1 MPQDTHPKRSV
12 RQPRRA
18 LHTLIRLAGRAS
30 VAGSAA
36 ALVFGSVG
44 CRSDLW
50 QRSEE
55 DLRRSILGA
64 VERELEPLHSAQSIA
79 LAPENRIAGLGLTTE
94 RVAELNAMSGPA
106 LYGGPLDVAAM
117 GSGLTHSTPRAVPM
131 SLTGSVLRAVQN
143 NLQIQSSR
151 INPAIRESAVVQAEA
166 AFDWVLSSDL
176 QWTDTDQPIPTQQVG
191 PGVTTAAVNSSQNVA
206 NTTGLSRRLTSG
218 GSVSISQQTVYTDN
232 RTATFGSEAEPNP
245 GTTIDLTLGYAQP
258 LLRGA
263 GSDVVLAEVRLSRN
277 AERDAIA
284 ALEQDLIDLV
294 TQVEAAYWN
303 LDVAQRTLRIQ
314 DRLLERGIAV
324 RDQLRER
331 IRLDA
336 TPAQVADAVA
346 RVESRR
352 ADQQRA
358 RNAVRQASDAF
369 KALMND
375 PALVV
380 GDASVVVVADAAPEE
395 PITFSLPDAI
405 RTAVRDRPDI
415 ERSVLSI
422 DNASIRQLVADNGR
436 LPRLDLSAQL
446 TLASLGSD
454 LGRAY
459 EELPDNEFFD
469 NFLFGVS
476 YEQELGNRADEAL
489 YRQRRLERM
498 QAAVA
503 YRAAVQNAVLEVRNA
518 LNDVRTNY
526 ALIEQ
531 SRVSRL
537 AAAEVLRA
545 LLIEKDLTRGY
556 TVERLDLEL
565 SRQEQ
570 LAAQEIAEARA
581 LADYNIAIAE
591 LHRATGTALYR
602 NRIDFVVPDADQI
615 RREQSAAGTP
625 VNELPPTAPV
635 SPLPARRP
643 TGEVIQ
649 GTLLPE
655 PETTQEPASPAAS
668 GVPGE

>member
-1 MPQDTHPKRSV
+1 MLEVIPPQRTSNAH
-12 RQPRRA
+12 RA
-18 LHTLIRLAGRAS
+18 FLCSLAGLT
-30 VAGSAA
+30 G
-36 ALVFGSVG
+36 LGSVLALGG

-50 QRSEE
+50 QRSED

-64 VERELEPLHSAQSIA
+64 VERELEPIESAQSVT
-79 LAPENRIAGLGLTTE
+79 LAPENRIADLGLSE
-94 RVAELNAMSGPA
+94 ARIQELDAMSGPDI
-106 LYGGPLDVAAM
+106 YGSPLDVGAM
-117 GSGLTHSTPRAVPM
+117 GSDLTASASLGVPL
-131 SLTGSVLRAVQN
+131 SLNGSVLRAVQN

-151 INPAIRESAVVQAEA
+151 INPAIRESDVVQAEA

-176 QWTDTDQPIPTQQVG
+176 QWTDTDQPIPSQEIS
-191 PGVTTAAVNSSQNVA
+191 PGIRTAEVNSSQNVS

-232 RTATFGSEAEPNP
+232 RTVQIGTNPEPNP
-245 GTTIDLTLGYAQP
+245 GTSIDLTLGYAQP

-263 GSDVVLAEVRLSRN
+263 GADVVLAEVRLSRN
-277 AERDAIA
+277 AERDAVA
-284 ALEQDLIDLV
+284 ALEQDLLDLV
-294 TQVEAAYWN
+294 TEVEAAYWN

-314 DRLLERGIAV
+314 ERLLERGIAV

-346 RVESRR
+346 RVERRR
-352 ADQQRA
+352 ADVERA
-358 RNAVRQASDAF
+358 RNTVRQLSDAF
-369 KALMND
+369 KALIND

-380 GDASVVVVADAAPEE
+380 GDTSIVVVADRPPEE
-395 PITFSLPDAI
+395 PIEYSLPDAI
-405 RTAVRDRPDI
+405 RTAVRERPDI
-415 ERSVLSI
+415 ERAVLSI

-446 TLASLGSD
+446 TMASLGRD
-454 LGRAY
+454 LGDAY
-459 EELPDNEFFD
+459 DELPDNEFFD

-476 YEQELGNRADEAL
+476 YEQELGNRADEAA

-503 YRAAVQNAVLEVRNA
+503 YRAAVQNAVLDVRNA

-526 ALIEQ
+526 TLIEQ

-570 LAAQEIAEARA
+570 LAIQEVNEARA
-581 LADYNIAIAE
+581 LADYNIAIAQ

-602 NRIDFVVPDADQI
+602 NRIDFVVPDVDQL
-615 RREQSAAGTP
+615 RREQTPAGTP
-625 VNELPPTAPV
+625 VDELYPPAAERSPNSGTPV
-635 SPLPARRP
+635 SSTA
-643 TGEVIQ
+643 GA
-649 GTLLPE
+649 E
-655 PETTQEPASPAAS
+655 PGP
-668 GVPGE
+668 